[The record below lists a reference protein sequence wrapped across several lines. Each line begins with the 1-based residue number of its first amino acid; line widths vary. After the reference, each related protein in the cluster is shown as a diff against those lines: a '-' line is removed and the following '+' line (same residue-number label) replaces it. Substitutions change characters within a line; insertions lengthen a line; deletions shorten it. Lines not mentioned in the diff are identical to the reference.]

1 MSLREERIKILD
13 MIQSGHISAEEG
25 AKLLAALKASQ
36 QKDSAVD
43 AGGQPRWFRL
53 RVTDLQTGRQK
64 VSMNIPMA
72 LVNVGVRMGARFI
85 PESEDVDY
93 DQIAEALRSGQQ
105 GKILEV
111 EDQEDQERVEIFFE

>member
-1 MSLREERIKILD
+1 MSLREERLKILD

-36 QKDSAVD
+36 QKESTAGDSS
-43 AGGQPRWFRL
+43 QPRWFRL
-53 RVTDLQTGRQK
+53 RVTDLRTGKQK

-72 LVNVGVRMGARFI
+72 LVNVGIKMGARFV
-85 PESEDVDY
+85 PESEDIDY
-93 DQIAEALRSGQQ
+93 DHIAQALRTGQQ

-111 EDQEDQERVEIFFE
+111 EDEDDQERVEIFFE

>member
-36 QKDSAVD
+36 QKDSAPSE
-43 AGGQPRWFRL
+43 GERPRWFRL
-53 RVTDLQTGRQK
+53 RVTDLNTGRQK

-72 LVNVGVRMGARFI
+72 LVNVGMRMGARFV
-85 PESEDVDY
+85 PDSEDVDY